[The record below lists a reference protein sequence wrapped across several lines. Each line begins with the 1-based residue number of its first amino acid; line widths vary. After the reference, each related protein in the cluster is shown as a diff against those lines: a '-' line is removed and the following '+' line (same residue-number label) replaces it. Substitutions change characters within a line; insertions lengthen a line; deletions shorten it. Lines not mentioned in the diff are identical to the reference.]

1 MQILQ
6 RRRKCELPKHLEYDM
21 GEVNMTFAKGDHE
34 EAIKQC
40 MEVIRQGTR
49 IVYCLVKLLGIL
61 KVP

>member
-1 MQILQ
+1 
-6 RRRKCELPKHLEYDM
+6 M

-40 MEVIRQGTR
+40 MEIIRQGTR